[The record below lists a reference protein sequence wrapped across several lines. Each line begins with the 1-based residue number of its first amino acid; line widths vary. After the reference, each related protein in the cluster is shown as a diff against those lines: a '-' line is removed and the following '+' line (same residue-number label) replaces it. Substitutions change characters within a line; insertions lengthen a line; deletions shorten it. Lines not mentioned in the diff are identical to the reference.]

1 MIRVLIP
8 GMDSEATVTE
18 KVVNGLKETVLFD
31 GSNYENYQS
40 SIYIGISDSSG
51 GSEGG
56 RRRSKILV

>member
-31 GSNYENYQS
+31 GSNYDAYKNSVYLGEKT
-40 SIYIGISDSSG
+40 DSG
-51 GSEGG
+51 GGG
-56 RRRSKILV
+56 AAPQSLE